1 MECDW
6 VMSGLQSLL
15 CCSGYGLCLSH
26 TWVSVVMI
34 ELSLGVSL
42 QPLITW
48 LVYDWMS
55 YTQVSMVVL

>member
-15 CCSGYGLCLSH
+15 CCSGYGLWLSH
-26 TWVSVVMI
+26 TWFSMVMI
-34 ELSLGVSL
+34 ELSLGVSS

-48 LVYDWMS
+48 LVYD
-55 YTQVSMVVL
+55 